1 MKRKNTLPMIILI
14 LSLSFSYLFIGGV
27 FMLSFN
33 AFFQNKEY
41 ERFQSIIINYLS
53 ANIPLIVLFI
63 FSIILTH
70 ILLNTSVIAMVRDK
84 KYEIKVYVLTI
95 LITASV
101 LLPFTFLFNKSIA
114 FESST
119 TILEKIYIAFIVL
132 IITPLQCFSEEY
144 LFRVSFARLF
154 NSNNMIT
161 KILLSIFSGIIFL
174 LAHMFSNPEFQIASS
189 FLLYFYY
196 FQFGFLSML
205 LGLCLED
212 FSFAIII
219 HSINNLFSIIICGYI
234 GSPLESAPFFI
245 SSQIPSPLLSNI
257 ALCVIFA
264 LTYFC
269 AKKNLGRN

>member
-1 MKRKNTLPMIILI
+1 
-14 LSLSFSYLFIGGV
+14 
-27 FMLSFN
+27 MLSFN

-53 ANIPLIVLFI
+53 INIPLIVLFI

-70 ILLNTSVIAMVRDK
+70 ILLNTSIKAMVQDK

-95 LITASV
+95 LITVVV
-101 LLPFTFLFNKSIA
+101 LFPFTFLFNKSIS

-119 TILEKIYIAFIVL
+119 TILQKIYMVFIVL

-154 NSNNMIT
+154 NSNNLLA
-161 KILLSIFSGIIFL
+161 KVLLSIISGIIFL
-174 LAHMFSNPEFQIASS
+174 LAHMFSNPEFQIAPS
-189 FLLYFYY
+189 FSLYFYY

-212 FSFAIII
+212 FSFSIII
-219 HSINNLFSIIICGYI
+219 HSVNNLFSIIICGYI
-234 GSPLESAPFFI
+234 GSPIESAPFFI

-269 AKKNLGRN
+269 AKKDLGRKLDAKEKENDKS

>member
-53 ANIPLIVLFI
+53 ANIPLIILFI

-84 KYEIKVYVLTI
+84 KYEIRVYVLTI

-101 LLPFTFLFNKSIA
+101 LLFFTFLFNKSIA

-119 TILEKIYIAFIVL
+119 TIFEKIYIAFIVL

>member
-1 MKRKNTLPMIILI
+1 
-14 LSLSFSYLFIGGV
+14 
-27 FMLSFN
+27 MLSFN

-269 AKKNLGRN
+269 VKKNLGRNWCQRKRKLQKLRSIDY

>member
-84 KYEIKVYVLTI
+84 KYEIRVYVLTI

-101 LLPFTFLFNKSIA
+101 LLFFTFLFNKSIA

-154 NSNNMIT
+154 NSNNMIA

-174 LAHMFSNPEFQIASS
+174 LAHMFSNPEFQIAQS